1 MFLVHCWEEVCYLYA
16 WFHNQ
21 FVSCVS
27 LCMNEINLGEI
38 ELRYCQT
45 DRPAVRAEG
54 FYVIFVIN
62 RSFENEIIL
71 IIEDDPRLQ

>member
-1 MFLVHCWEEVCYLYA
+1 
-16 WFHNQ
+16 
-21 FVSCVS
+21 
-27 LCMNEINLGEI
+27 MNLSINFGEI

-62 RSFENEIIL
+62 RLNRSFENKIIL
-71 IIEDDPRLQ
+71 ITEDDPRKK